1 MEIKEMESVLAKARE
16 GDFSL
21 RVDESKVAAELKG
34 IAQMLNGALEK
45 AAEAKELKRR
55 ADTMIN
61 YNPMAIAIL
70 RKDKTRI
77 HINKAYEKTWRG
89 SRDELMKKKLT
100 DFDIT
105 ILSGE
110 HFYACFETR
119 RLAVTECLVKFP
131 DGVKKYLTLNAIPIL
146 DKKGEIDG
154 AFYVWVDYTDLHEK
168 MDAVK
173 KVEQRV
179 DRIIQ
184 ENPYPLFTIDADL
197 AIKISNQAFLK
208 LTGYSKER
216 ASSLSMKDFKYVKNK
231 GASVEGTIKSKKRS
245 EGEST
250 IEFPAGTF
258 ILEWYYIPLLDIDGN
273 VESLLVVYN
282 DITDRRKK
290 EAEVKQLM
298 DDSKKRADDLSQ
310 SAGVL
315 ENGLALIA
323 KGDLSFKAPVAEGDP
338 LIKLKQDYNAAVGAI
353 KSVMEELEKSVKQ
366 LEVTTQDTSKSTTE
380 ISKSTEQ
387 VAIQTQKS
395 ADGAKKQLDELDK
408 VGKEISDLSASIEEI
423 ASTSH
428 DLMEHAQKAATEGN
442 QAAELGKV
450 ATSKMKTVEKISGE
464 SVNEITSLNAQMKE
478 ISNIVKIIAD
488 ISSQTNLLA
497 LNAAIEAARAGE
509 HGRGFAVVAGEV
521 RNLAGESKRAT
532 NNIEELISSIQSNSD
547 KTAMAIKT
555 SHNEIQTGIES
566 VNKTIEALNRI
577 TAESNVVSQG
587 VTEITKATEDQAEA
601 TTRVM
606 QGMEQSSTI
615 TRENQERMEDMA
627 ALAEETSASTEEI
640 ASASAELAQM
650 AERLKKMM
658 EHFKLR

>member
-1 MEIKEMESVLAKARE
+1 MELKEFETVFSKSRD
-16 GDFSL
+16 GDFSV
-21 RVDESKVAAELKG
+21 RVDESRVAAEYQPL
-34 IAQMLNGALEK
+34 ARMVNSTLEK
-45 AAEAKELKRR
+45 AAQMKELKHR

-77 HINKAYEKTWRG
+77 HINKAYEKAWRG
-89 SRDELMKKKLT
+89 TREDLMKKKLT

-105 ILSGE
+105 VLSGE
-110 HFYACFETR
+110 HFYACFETKK
-119 RLAVTECLVKFP
+119 LAVTECLVRFP

-146 DKKGEIDG
+146 DKAGQIDG
-154 AFYVWVDYTDLHEK
+154 AFYVWVDYTELHEK

-184 ENPYPLFTIDADL
+184 ENPYPLFTIDNNLD
-197 AIKISNQAFLK
+197 IKIANQAFLK
-208 LTGYSKER
+208 LTGYSQER
-216 ASSLSMKDFKYVKNK
+216 ASTLSMKNFKYIKNK

-250 IEFPAGTF
+250 IEFPSGTF
-258 ILEWYYIPLLDIDGN
+258 QLEWFYIPLMDAEGN

-282 DITDRRKK
+282 DITDRRRK

-298 DDSKKRADDLSQ
+298 EDSKKKAEDLSE
-310 SAGVL
+310 SAKVL
-315 ENGLALIA
+315 EDGLAKIA
-323 KGDLSFKAPVAEGDP
+323 KGDLSFVAPVAEGDP
-338 LIKLKQDYNAAVGAI
+338 LIKLKQDYNAAVGSI
-353 KSVMEELEKSVKQ
+353 KQVMEELEKSVRQ

-395 ADGAKKQLDELDK
+395 ADGAKKQLDELEK

-428 DLMEHAQKAATEGN
+428 DLMDHAQKAATEGN
-442 QAAELGKV
+442 MAADLGKT
-450 ATSKMKTVEKISGE
+450 ATTKMKMVEKIAGE
-464 SVNEITSLNAQMKE
+464 SVTEINALNERMKE
-478 ISNIVKIIAD
+478 ISNIVKMIAD

-521 RNLAGESKRAT
+521 RNLAGESKTAT
-532 NNIEELISSIQSNSD
+532 NQIGELISSIQDNSN
-547 KTAMAIKT
+547 KTATAIK
-555 SHNEIQTGIES
+555 SSYNEIQSGIES

-577 TAESNVVSQG
+577 TTESNVVAQG

-606 QGMEQSSTI
+606 QGMDQSSTL

-640 ASASAELAQM
+640 ASASAELASM

-658 EHFKLR
+658 EQFKLR

>member
-1 MEIKEMESVLAKARE
+1 MELKEFENVFAKSRE
-16 GDFSL
+16 GDFSV
-21 RVDESKVAAELKG
+21 RVDESRVVAEYQPMAR
-34 IAQMLNGALEK
+34 MVNSTLEK
-45 AAEAKELKRR
+45 AEQAKELKRR

-61 YNPMAIAIL
+61 YNPLAIAIL
-70 RKDKTRI
+70 RKDKSRI
-77 HINKAYEKTWRG
+77 HINKAYEKVWRG
-89 SRDELMKKKLT
+89 TREDLMKKKLN

-105 ILSGE
+105 VLSGE
-110 HFYACFETR
+110 HFYACFETKK
-119 RLAVTECLVKFP
+119 LAVTECLVKFP

-146 DKKGEIDG
+146 DKAGQIDG
-154 AFYVWVDYTDLHEK
+154 AFYVWIDYTDLHEK
-168 MDAVK
+168 MDAIK

-184 ENPYPLFTIDADL
+184 ENPYPLFTIDPNLD
-197 AIKISNQAFLK
+197 IKIANQAFLK
-208 LTGYSKER
+208 LTGYSRER
-216 ASSLSMKDFKYVKNK
+216 VSTLSMKNFKFIKNK
-231 GASVEGTIKSKKRS
+231 GASVEGTIKAKKRS
-245 EGEST
+245 NGEST
-250 IEFPAGTF
+250 IEFPSGTF
-258 ILEWYYIPLLDIDGN
+258 QLEWYYIPLLDAEEN
-273 VESLLVVYN
+273 VESLLVVY
-282 DITDRRKK
+282 DDVTDRLRK

-298 DDSKKRADDLSQ
+298 EDSKKKAEDLSQ
-310 SAGVL
+310 SATVL
-315 ENGLALIA
+315 QDGLAKIA
-323 KGDLSFKAPVAEGDP
+323 KGDLSFKAAVTEGDP
-338 LIKLKQDYNAAVGAI
+338 LIKLKQDYNAAAGSI
-353 KSVMEELEKSVKQ
+353 KQVMEELEKSVKQ

-395 ADGAKKQLDELDK
+395 ADGAKKQLDELEK

-442 QAAELGKV
+442 TAAELGKT
-450 ATSKMKTVEKISGE
+450 ATTKMKMVEKIAGE
-464 SVNEITSLNAQMKE
+464 SVTEINALNERMKE
-478 ISNIVKIIAD
+478 ISNIVKMIAD

-521 RNLAGESKRAT
+521 RNLAGESKTAT
-532 NNIEELISSIQSNSD
+532 NQIGELISSIQDNSN
-547 KTAMAIKT
+547 KTATAIKT
-555 SHNEIQTGIES
+555 SYNEIQSGIES

-577 TAESNVVSQG
+577 TTESNVVAQG
-587 VTEITKATEDQAEA
+587 VTEITKATEDQAQA

-606 QGMEQSSTI
+606 AGMEQSSTL

-640 ASASAELAQM
+640 ASASAELAAM

-658 EHFKLR
+658 EQFKLR

>member
-1 MEIKEMESVLAKARE
+1 MELKEFENVFVKSRE
-16 GDFSL
+16 GDFSV
-21 RVDESKVAAELKG
+21 RVDESKVVPEYQPLAR
-34 IAQMLNGALEK
+34 MVNTTLEK
-45 AAEAKELKRR
+45 AAQMKELKHR

-77 HINKAYEKTWRG
+77 HINKAYEKVWRG
-89 SRDELMKKKLT
+89 TREELMKKKLT

-105 ILSGE
+105 VLSGE
-110 HFYACFETR
+110 HFYACFETKK
-119 RLAVTECLVKFP
+119 LAVTECLVKFP

-146 DKKGEIDG
+146 DKAGQIDG
-154 AFYVWVDYTDLHEK
+154 AFYVWVDYTELHEK

-184 ENPYPLFTIDADL
+184 ENPYPLFTIDPNLD
-197 AIKISNQAFLK
+197 IKIANEAFLK
-208 LTGYSKER
+208 LSGYSREK
-216 ASSLSMKDFKYVKNK
+216 ASSLSMKNFKFIKNK
-231 GASVEGTIKSKKRS
+231 GASVEGTIKGKKRS

-250 IEFPAGTF
+250 IEFPSGTF
-258 ILEWYYIPLLDIDGN
+258 QLEWFYIPLMDAEGN

-282 DITDRRKK
+282 DITDRRRK

-298 DDSKKRADDLSQ
+298 EDSKKKAEDLSA
-310 SAGVL
+310 SAAVL
-315 ENGLALIA
+315 EDGLARIA
-323 KGDLSFKAPVAEGDP
+323 RGDLSFKAPVAEGDP
-338 LIKLKQDYNAAVGAI
+338 LIKLKQDYNAAVTSI
-353 KSVMEELEKSVKQ
+353 KQVMEELEKSVKQ
-366 LEVTTQDTSKSTTE
+366 LEVTTQDTSKSTSE

-387 VAIQTQKS
+387 VAVQTQKS
-395 ADGAKKQLDELDK
+395 ADGAKKQLDGLEK

-442 QAAELGKV
+442 HAAELGKT
-450 ATSKMKTVEKISGE
+450 ATTKMKMVEKIAGE
-464 SVNEITSLNAQMKE
+464 SVTEINALNERMKE
-478 ISNIVKIIAD
+478 ISNIVKLIAD

-521 RNLAGESKRAT
+521 RNLAGESKTAT
-532 NNIEELISSIQSNSD
+532 NQIGELISSIQDNSN
-547 KTAMAIKT
+547 KTATAIK
-555 SHNEIQTGIES
+555 SSYNEIQSGIES
-566 VNKTIEALNRI
+566 VNKTIEGLNRI
-577 TAESNVVSQG
+577 TTESNVVAQG
-587 VTEITKATEDQAEA
+587 VTEITKATEDQAQA

-606 QGMEQSSTI
+606 AGMEQSSVI

-640 ASASAELAQM
+640 ASASAELAGM

-658 EHFKLR
+658 EQFKLR